1 MKNTMNRRTFSKT
14 IAAGV
19 GAAAVAPLAGQGKKL
34 QIGCTT
40 LIWRCTPRQPEN
52 LEPAVKDMASLGF
65 HKFETFAAVL
75 ADWDKQG
82 KMQPL
87 VDQYK
92 IPLVSVYASR
102 NLTDPSVRKEQL
114 QELIGWAKVL
124 KKYGGNFFVLAPNG
138 TDRAKFNF
146 KEHRKNII
154 DSLNEYAM
162 AITDLG
168 LGTGLHQHT
177 GTTIETRDE
186 VYAVMENVNTKHLKF
201 APDIG
206 QIQKGG
212 ADAAQVVKD
221 FLPIT
226 VQMHIKDW
234 DGGEH
239 YAEYCPLG
247 RGKVDIKSILEMV
260 EKTNPQ
266 GNYMFEID
274 FSDKQPYDAHETTKI
289 SRDYLASLGYKFK
302 A

>member
-1 MKNTMNRRTFSKT
+1 
-14 IAAGV
+14 
-19 GAAAVAPLAGQGKKL
+19 
-34 QIGCTT
+34 
-40 LIWRCTPRQPEN
+40 
-52 LEPAVKDMASLGF
+52 
-65 HKFETFAAVL
+65 
-75 ADWDKQG
+75 
-82 KMQPL
+82 
-87 VDQYK
+87 
-92 IPLVSVYASR
+92 
-102 NLTDPSVRKEQL
+102 
-114 QELIGWAKVL
+114 
-124 KKYGGNFFVLAPNG
+124 
-138 TDRAKFNF
+138 
-146 KEHRKNII
+146 
-154 DSLNEYAM
+154 M

-168 LGTGLHQHT
+168 LSTGLHQHT

-186 VYAVMENVNTKHLKF
+186 VYDVMENVNTKHLKF

-247 RGKVDIKSILEMV
+247 RGKVDIKAILEMV

-274 FSDKQPYDAHETTKI
+274 FSDKQPYTAFETAKI
-289 SRDYLASLGYKFK
+289 SRDYLASLGYQFK
-302 A
+302 G